1 MGNDT
6 NVNIG
11 NSGEY
16 FVAGELERRGY
27 TVAVPMSNVKDFDL
41 LAIER
46 DTHRQIAIQ
55 VKTTGYKQ
63 KKWTLS
69 KKNETLLRDDIFYI
83 FVSLNELESPEYHIV
98 PSKIV
103 ADTIRKNHEKWL
115 NTPGKKGQK
124 HNNTNIREFYDLE
137 DTYLDQW
144 ELLKMEFID
153 DSKAENG
160 IYSSLTRYI
169 SKFSNPS
176 RSKVM
181 PENNIGDGT
190 MEHPYQL
197 PYREYSR
204 EVEDFVKDIYAFE
217 SRHPEYQLNRYI
229 FILRYYGIQW
239 DENEMSNAN
248 IDELNGQAVLALIM
262 GAVRAEKFCTGALEG
277 FLQNGSIIKWLKR
290 LKKLSDAF
298 EESE

>member
-83 FVSLNELESPEYHIV
+83 FVSLNELEAPEYHIV

-103 ADTIRKNHEKWL
+103 TDTIRKNHEKWL
-115 NTPGKKGQK
+115 NTPRK
-124 HNNTNIREFYDLE
+124 E
-137 DTYLDQW
+137 
-144 ELLKMEFID
+144 
-153 DSKAENG
+153 
-160 IYSSLTRYI
+160 
-169 SKFSNPS
+169 
-176 RSKVM
+176 
-181 PENNIGDGT
+181 GT
-190 MEHPYQL
+190 E
-197 PYREYSR
+197 
-204 EVEDFVKDIYAFE
+204 
-217 SRHPEYQLNRYI
+217 
-229 FILRYYGIQW
+229 
-239 DENEMSNAN
+239 
-248 IDELNGQAVLALIM
+248 
-262 GAVRAEKFCTGALEG
+262 T
-277 FLQNGSIIKWLKR
+277 
-290 LKKLSDAF
+290 
-298 EESE
+298 

>member
-1 MGNDT
+1 M
-6 NVNIG
+6 
-11 NSGEY
+11 
-16 FVAGELERRGY
+16 
-27 TVAVPMSNVKDFDL
+27 
-41 LAIER
+41 
-46 DTHRQIAIQ
+46 
-55 VKTTGYKQ
+55 
-63 KKWTLS
+63 
-69 KKNETLLRDDIFYI
+69 
-83 FVSLNELESPEYHIV
+83 
-98 PSKIV
+98 
-103 ADTIRKNHEKWL
+103 
-115 NTPGKKGQK
+115 
-124 HNNTNIREFYDLE
+124 
-137 DTYLDQW
+137 DQW

-229 FILRYYGIQW
+229 FICDTMAY
-239 DENEMSNAN
+239 
-248 IDELNGQAVLALIM
+248 NGMRMRCLM
-262 GAVRAEKFCTGALEG
+262 PT
-277 FLQNGSIIKWLKR
+277 
-290 LKKLSDAF
+290 
-298 EESE
+298 

>member
-69 KKNETLLRDDIFYI
+69 KKNETLLGDNIFYI
-83 FVSLNELESPEYHIV
+83 FVSLNELEAPEYHIV

-262 GAVRAEKFCTGALEG
+262 GAVRAEKFCTGVLEG